1 MKTRCSNPKQKLWHC
16 YGGRGVRV
24 CKRWARFEN
33 FLADMGP
40 RPDGTTLGRV
50 LDMGNYTV
58 GNTFWM
64 TREEQLLAAR
74 NKRALMRWSE
84 A

>member
-24 CKRWARFEN
+24 CKRWEKFTN

-40 RPDGTTLGRV
+40 RTEGTTLGR
-50 LDMGNYTV
+50 LMDKGNYRP
-58 GNTFWM
+58 GNCRWM
-64 TREEQLLAAR
+64 TRSEQVAEAKKRRLLDQ
-74 NKRALMRWSE
+74 LCQ
-84 A
+84 